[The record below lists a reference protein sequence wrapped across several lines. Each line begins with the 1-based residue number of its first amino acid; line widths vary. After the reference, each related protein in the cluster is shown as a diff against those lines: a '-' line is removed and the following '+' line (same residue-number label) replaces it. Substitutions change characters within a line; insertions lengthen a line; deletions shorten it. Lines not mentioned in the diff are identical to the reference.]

1 MSLCVMFIID
11 ADCILCEARAET
23 EGNIDD
29 PNIVIERY
37 QYLTISEA
45 SISNLLIRVRYRE
58 NS

>member
-1 MSLCVMFIID
+1 MFIID